1 MANSYLPSSNS
12 AQPKVVLVT
21 DWITIMGGGEKVVE
35 QFHLLYPEAP
45 IYTSYCSE
53 HWRRDL
59 NNKVITGYLQHWPFS
74 KLRRFLPVLRQ
85 WWFAR
90 LDLSDF
96 DTVISITG
104 NGEAKFIKTNN
115 SQTHICYCHTPP
127 HFYWAQYDEYMKR
140 PSMRP
145 YWLAR
150 LGLRVL
156 VKPLRKRDYAAAQK
170 VDYFI
175 ANSTSIQNDIKRF
188 YNRESTIIFPPI
200 NCEQF
205 IQLSPRGKKRI
216 PEKPRCIWWGRVV
229 PAKRL
234 DIAVEAC
241 NQLQLPFTIVGR
253 GPELENLRKIAGPT
267 ITLTGYL
274 PDEER
279 DALVKKADLF
289 LFPSFEDFGVAPVEA
304 LAAGLPVVAYRAGGA
319 LDYVQEGENGVFFD
333 DQTAQSIVS
342 EITRAIGMTF
352 DSAPDSVAR
361 FDVSHFRSSVQ
372 EFVDKAAKDT

>member
-1 MANSYLPSSNS
+1 
-12 AQPKVVLVT
+12 
-21 DWITIMGGGEKVVE
+21 MGGGEKVVE
-35 QFHLLYPEAP
+35 QFHHLYPEAP
-45 IYTSYCSE
+45 VYTSYCTDS
-53 HWRRDL
+53 WRKNLDD
-59 NNKVITGYLQHWPFS
+59 KVVTGYLQHWPFS

-96 DTVISITG
+96 DIVISITG
-104 NGEAKFIKTNN
+104 NGEAKFVRPGHVSLKKRLARLLRLSPSPN
-115 SQTHICYCHTPP
+115 SQPPNPIHICYCHTPP

-150 LGLRVL
+150 LGLWVL
-156 VKPLRKRDYAAAQK
+156 VKPLRKRDYTAAQN
-170 VDYFI
+170 VDHFI
-175 ANSTSIQNDIKRF
+175 ANSTNIQNDIKRF
-188 YNRESTIIFPPI
+188 YGRDSTIIFPPI

-216 PEKPRCIWWGRVV
+216 PKKPQCIWWGRVV

-241 NQLQLPFTIVGR
+241 NQLGLPFTIVGR

-279 DALVKKADLF
+279 DALIQKADLF

-319 LDYVQEGENGVFFD
+319 LDYIHEGKNGVFFNNQQPED
-333 DQTAQSIVS
+333 LAEAITKSI
-342 EITRAIGMTF
+342 GKTF
-352 DSAPDSVAR
+352 ESNPDETVR
-361 FDVSHFRSSVQ
+361 FDVSHFHSSVRD
-372 EFVDKAAKDT
+372 FVKNAAKDL

>member
-1 MANSYLPSSNS
+1 MTS
-12 AQPKVVLVT
+12 PKVALVT

-35 QFHLLYPEAP
+35 QFHHLYPEAP
-45 IYTSYCSE
+45 IYTSYCTDS
-53 HWRRDL
+53 WRKTLD
-59 NNKVITGYLQHWPFS
+59 NKVVTGYLQHWPFS

-96 DTVISITG
+96 DIVISITG
-104 NGEAKFIKTNN
+104 NGEAKFVRTNDT
-115 SQTHICYCHTPP
+115 QTHICYCHTPP

-150 LGLRVL
+150 LGLRML
-156 VKPLRKRDYAAAQK
+156 VKPLRKRDFAAAQT
-170 VDYFI
+170 VDHFI

-205 IQLSPRGKKRI
+205 IQLSPRGKKSI
-216 PEKPRCIWWGRVV
+216 PKTPQCIWWGRVV

-234 DIAVEAC
+234 DIAIEAC

-279 DALVKKADLF
+279 DALIQKADLF

-319 LDYVQEGENGVFFD
+319 LDYVLEEKNGMFFD
-333 DQTAQSIVS
+333 KQQPKDLA
-342 EITRAIGMTF
+342 EAITRSIGKTF
-352 DSAPDSVAR
+352 ESNPNDTAR

-372 EFVDKAAKDT
+372 EFVHKATKDT

>member
-1 MANSYLPSSNS
+1 
-12 AQPKVVLVT
+12 
-21 DWITIMGGGEKVVE
+21 
-35 QFHLLYPEAP
+35 
-45 IYTSYCSE
+45 
-53 HWRRDL
+53 
-59 NNKVITGYLQHWPFS
+59 
-74 KLRRFLPVLRQ
+74 
-85 WWFAR
+85 
-90 LDLSDF
+90 
-96 DTVISITG
+96 
-104 NGEAKFIKTNN
+104 
-115 SQTHICYCHTPP
+115 
-127 HFYWAQYDEYMKR
+127 MKR

-150 LGLRVL
+150 LGLRML
-156 VKPLRKRDYAAAQK
+156 VKPLRKRDYAAAQN
-170 VDYFI
+170 VDHFI

-279 DALVKKADLF
+279 DALIKKADLF

-319 LDYVQEGENGVFFD
+319 LDYIEDGVNGLLFEKQTVQSLIE
-333 DQTAQSIVS
+333 SIDKS
-342 EITRAIGMTF
+342 KNITF
-352 DSAPDSVAR
+352 DGSTISHSS
-361 FDVSHFRSSVQ
+361 SHFSQGIFQDSITKFVNSHYHKERS
-372 EFVDKAAKDT
+372 